1 MAKMRDKETAGKM
14 NHDVFVD
21 YADLKGEEAIGDML
35 PSHLPAALTKG
46 LKHAKLTDK
55 MISIV
60 DNEEVLDQVM
70 QGEVDPYRE
79 LAETTS

>member
-1 MAKMRDKETAGKM
+1 
-14 NHDVFVD
+14 
-21 YADLKGEEAIGDML
+21 ML